1 MEMAAANPSR
11 HKNRLQEPH
20 DLLPSREAG
29 CSGVA
34 LMQAPTTL
42 PLTLTLQVL
51 LPELRCN
58 CWAEVAAA
66 AAAAAAAASA
76 AAAAVAAAA

>member
-1 MEMAAANPSR
+1 
-11 HKNRLQEPH
+11 
-20 DLLPSREAG
+20 
-29 CSGVA
+29 
-34 LMQAPTTL
+34 MQAPTTL